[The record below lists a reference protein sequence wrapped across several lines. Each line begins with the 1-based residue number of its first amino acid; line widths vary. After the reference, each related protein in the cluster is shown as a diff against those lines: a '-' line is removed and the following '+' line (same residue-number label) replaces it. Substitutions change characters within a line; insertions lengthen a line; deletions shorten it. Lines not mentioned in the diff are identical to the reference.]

1 MCCCG
6 MEMASF
12 DLMRE
17 KVLYKN
23 KKKLCPYRQI
33 LFVKVI

>member
-1 MCCCG
+1 

-23 KKKLCPYRQI
+23 KKN
-33 LFVKVI
+33 FVPTDKSSL